1 MLRAARPLALV
12 ALLALPCLAAAP
24 GAAAR
29 SGGIGGADDRDK
41 PVEITADSLEVQRD
55 RQTAIFRGNV
65 QAVQGSTRMRADS
78 MVVYYRDR
86 AQQDAAR
93 QQAEQRGEEIRGG
106 RIARIDAFGKVF
118 ISSEGETAQGD
129 KMVYDLDR
137 RILSGEGRVV
147 LTRESDVLNCA
158 RLTINLETRQ
168 NVCESAPGGRVQGI
182 FNVGREKPGATN

>member
-1 MLRAARPLALV
+1 MARASSPLPLL
-12 ALLALPCLAAAP
+12 ALLALALLPPSAQAQ
-24 GAAAR
+24 AR
-29 SGGIGGADDRDK
+29 SGGIGGGDDRDK

-55 RQTAIFRGNV
+55 RQTAVFRGNV
-65 QAVQGSTRMRADS
+65 QAVQGGTRMRADS

-93 QQAEQRGEEIRGG
+93 REAERRGEEIRGG

-147 LTRESDVLNCA
+147 LTREGDVLNCA
-158 RLTINLETRQ
+158 RLTINMETRQ